1 MSRPIRIL
9 HRKVFRRVKPEA
21 IRDELRRIGL
31 TSGSI
36 VYAHISM
43 RSLGYVPGGAA
54 TVLQVILDLLGGG
67 GTLVMSSS
75 PEPDPALISS
85 SRSFDLNATP
95 SGSGSVSEAL
105 RRHEGARRSL
115 HPIAPL
121 SAVGPAAAEIVEGH
135 ESSPTPF
142 NVAGPYGRLAKL
154 KPRLLLIGTHTGS
167 LLYHVMDRVGF
178 PNLYVEPAATFE
190 AKDAGGKTRSIATPR
205 LNPAVP
211 PVVILPGSRP
221 ENRDY
226 LLMADYALMFPPR
239 REREVIEAGYLRY
252 NKSRFL
258 GRRDRWCARGVLTI
272 GRVGRADAAL
282 LDGARMLDQV
292 AEDLRW
298 DIARF
303 KDEYDPDFLSRLTL
317 PVI

>member
-1 MSRPIRIL
+1 
-9 HRKVFRRVKPEA
+9 VKPEA
-21 IRDELRRIGL
+21 IRDGLEQIGL
-31 TSGSI
+31 TSGP
-36 VYAHISM
+36 VLYAHVSM
-43 RSLGYVPGGAA
+43 RSLGYVPGGAEA
-54 TVLQVILDLLGGG
+54 VLQVILDLLGRR

-75 PEPDPALISS
+75 PEPDPSRINS
-85 SRSFDLNATP
+85 SRTFDLNTTP

-105 RRHEGARRSL
+105 RRHAGARRSL

-142 NVAGPYGRLAKL
+142 SADGPYGRLARL
-154 KPRLLLIGTHTGS
+154 KPTLLLIGTHAGS

-178 PNLYVEPAATFE
+178 PNLYVEPTATFE
-190 AKDAGGKTRSIATPR
+190 ARDAAGKTRRIATPR
-205 LNPAVP
+205 LNSAVP
-211 PVVILPGSRP
+211 PVVILPGNRP

-226 LLMADYALMFPPR
+226 LLMADYALMFPVH

-258 GRRDRWCARGVLTI
+258 GRRDRWRARGLLTI

-298 DIARF
+298 DIERF
-303 KDEYDPDFLSRLTL
+303 KEEYDPDFLSRLTL
-317 PVI
+317 PAI